1 MQKTLVIMA
10 AGMGSR
16 YGGGIKQIEAVGP
29 NNEIIIDFSIH
40 DAISAGFNKIVIILR
55 KDIKDDFDTVIGRR
69 LKAVCEQIGI
79 ELAYVFQQHPLID
92 TELFPVGRKKP
103 WGTADAVRVCSA
115 CIAEPFAVI
124 NADDY
129 YGKSAFV
136 KAASLLDNG
145 GYSMIGYRLGNTLS
159 DNGAV
164 TRGIC
169 KVENG
174 RLSRIVET
182 SNIIRTID
190 GAEANGR
197 KLSLDTVVS
206 MNFWC
211 FPKEFISELNK
222 GFIKFTEEMK
232 DPIKDEYLL
241 PSVVS
246 EMVNNGAKV
255 RVVDTDD
262 KWFGVTYHQDKEYV
276 IEEFRKLYA
285 NGVYSGDLYS
295 DLLSAA
301 SRI

>member
-69 LKAVCEQIGI
+69 LKAVCEQRGI

-295 DLLSAA
+295 DLLSAT

>member
-262 KWFGVTYHQDKEYV
+262 NWFGVTYHQDKEYV